1 MTREE
6 LIEKM
11 KKFEGTEV
19 DFARIMNKSQSGI
32 EEDIEHIRTS
42 LRNNSEYLLMIKP
55 ATCLLCN
62 YFFSNSK
69 AKAPSKCPKCRG
81 EKIQLPYFKIMRNK
95 KFKN

>member
-11 KKFEGTEV
+11 KEFEGTAI

-42 LRNNSEYLLMIKP
+42 LRNNSEYELEYEKSSSSVYANRLMLI
-55 ATCLLCN
+55 
-62 YFFSNSK
+62 
-69 AKAPSKCPKCRG
+69 R
-81 EKIQLPYFKIMRNK
+81 
-95 KFKN
+95 